1 MAPTLDCELI
11 WLGQSLRSDFLLFPD
26 FTHTVF
32 HHSVVLSGIF
42 LFVAQWVFHHLV
54 YLQLSVVESNI
65 LLPFCQNWRQIFIE
79 NDPLRLE
86 NLTFSLVEETVVAFS
101 CGTLSYSSTDGKTK
115 NIPEDGGLCWSFSGS
130 GCAFHVSLE
139 MHFRAL
145 YTLLMSSL
153 V

>member
-101 CGTLSYSSTDGKTK
+101 CGTLSYSSTDGKRRTFLRMVVSV
-115 NIPEDGGLCWSFSGS
+115 GLSQGVDVPSTCLSRCTS
-130 GCAFHVSLE
+130 E
-139 MHFRAL
+139 HFTRCSCHL
-145 YTLLMSSL
+145 
-153 V
+153 